1 MKAYNKAKI
10 NAYWSRLMEK
20 KELKHLTVRIDPE
33 LLKKFRYVADF
44 HGRSANKEVLELI
57 KKDIQNH
64 EEKFGMI
71 DIENK

>member
-1 MKAYNKAKI
+1 
-10 NAYWSRLMEK
+10 MEK

-33 LLKKFRYVADF
+33 LLKKFSYVADF

>member
-1 MKAYNKAKI
+1 
-10 NAYWSRLMEK
+10 MEK
-20 KELKHLTVRIDPE
+20 KELKHLTVRIVPE
-33 LLKKFRYVADF
+33 LLKKFSYVSDF